1 MNTPKKIDKDWCHN
15 QFSWQSEGF
24 VNPRPWV
31 QIPLMA
37 CNSQIML

>member
-1 MNTPKKIDKDWCHN
+1 MNTPKKIGKTGAII
-15 QFSWQSEGF
+15 SSAWQSEGF